1 MTSAQ
6 TLDRTTVSGPQK
18 LGPLTPL
25 VGEWEGDEGVD
36 ISYHN
41 NDDEIGRTTYFERAV
56 FKPIPLQEN
65 GRQVLWGL
73 SYSMTAWR
81 RGEEAMDPFHDEIGF
96 LLWGKAGGQVIRN
109 VVFGRGSI
117 RAPGTTDQCGDSA
130 AHRSW

>member
-41 NDDEIGRTTYFERAV
+41 NDDEIGRTTYF
-56 FKPIPLQEN
+56 
-65 GRQVLWGL
+65 
-73 SYSMTAWR
+73 
-81 RGEEAMDPFHDEIGF
+81 
-96 LLWGKAGGQVIRN
+96 
-109 VVFGRGSI
+109 
-117 RAPGTTDQCGDSA
+117 
-130 AHRSW
+130 